1 MNPGYLSY
9 IALTL
14 SLILVGFGFRAHAI
28 GRSSAW
34 SAASFSA
41 AWIVAAAVDW
51 NVGAAS
57 GTLVYAPLLALI
69 AAGFAAEPLGLK
81 ESASALTFG
90 LLLGALYSLVEL
102 VESVDPLIIAVHPSV
117 DPALLT
123 TALVVCFTHRP
134 ALQFALVSIAAIVN
148 DAYMAMLYAEWQT
161 PYFGGRAFQDAWW
174 LCAFSVRLATVAAG
188 AAAAALR
195 RGGSRWRKAPKA
207 KR

>member
-14 SLILVGFGFRAHAI
+14 SLILIGFGFRTHAI

-34 SAASFSA
+34 SAAAFSA
-41 AWIVAAAVDW
+41 AWIASAAVDW
-51 NVGAAS
+51 NVGAAA

-69 AAGFAAEPLGLK
+69 AFGFAAEPLSLK
-81 ESASALTFG
+81 DGASALTFG

-102 VESVDPLIIAVHPSV
+102 VEAVDPLVIAVHPSV

-134 ALQFALVSIAAIVN
+134 ALQFALVSIATIVS
-148 DAYMAMLYAEWQT
+148 DAYMALLYAEWQT

-174 LCAFSVRLATVAAG
+174 LCAFSARFASAAAG
-188 AAAAALR
+188 AASAALR
-195 RGGSRWRKAPKA
+195 RGSTWWRRAPKA